1 MTDAADLLAPA
12 RIAALVA
19 PAVDR
24 LRLAIHRLSQ
34 DVMAGLVRELGL
46 DRPMVMVAGNL
57 RNLSPDRVVPR
68 SAVLAVFAYQPS
80 SVVDHG
86 IDGAIGAGLAD
97 EAAGQLSLT
106 ERGRAL
112 AADLLA
118 EGDAVARELWSGQE
132 ERVAML
138 GGLAGRAVRA
148 AASDGGDAFTVM
160 APVQEPAGASDAAL
174 LAERLTGLRFHRFDA
189 HVAAWRAAGLTADQ
203 IKALPPGAER
213 AAIEADTNRR
223 AATPYAALEASERL
237 DFLAGL
243 AALPG

>member
-1 MTDAADLLAPA
+1 
-12 RIAALVA
+12 
-19 PAVDR
+19 
-24 LRLAIHRLSQ
+24 
-34 DVMAGLVRELGL
+34 MAGLVRDLGL
-46 DRPMVMVAGNL
+46 DKSVAMVAGNL
-57 RNLSPDRVVPR
+57 RNLAPDRVVAR

-80 SVVDHG
+80 SVIDHG
-86 IDGAIGAGLAD
+86 IDGAIRAGLVD
-97 EAAGQLSLT
+97 EAEGGQVHLT

-112 AADLLA
+112 AAELLA
-118 EGDAVARELWSGQE
+118 EGDAVARELWGGHE
-132 ERVAML
+132 ERVTTLAR
-138 GGLAGRAVRA
+138 LAGRAVHA

-160 APVQEPAGASDAAL
+160 APSDEPAGASDAAL

-189 HVAAWRAAGLTADQ
+189 HVAAWRAASLTADQ

-223 AATPYAALEASERL
+223 AATPYAALDASERL